1 MNVVLDAVLLVALV
15 LFAVGGVL
23 RGPRPEVVTLVGL
36 TLGTLLA
43 DEWGAAWG
51 RDLAATVGV
60 LSPTVAGIIVRG
72 LLFGLP
78 LIVLGYGGALLLPK
92 RGPLGFRSRLAG
104 LALGL
109 FNGTAI
115 LAGLL
120 RNWYYSQDTGGA
132 LINDSATRL
141 LLEWA
146 GWWPL
151 ALALGGLLA
160 VVAAAARRPRRRP
173 VAVTSTPRQPVVTG
187 SLAPATRPIAVGSA
201 GTGNGTI
208 PDPPAALPVRAAT
221 SPAAPTLITTPAPVP
236 VKPSATGRSDGP
248 RCRTCGNALAP
259 GAAFCPNC
267 GTPV

>member
-1 MNVVLDAVLLVALV
+1 MNLVLDAVLLVALV

-23 RGPRPEVVTLVGL
+23 RGPRPEVVTLAGL

-43 DEWGAAWG
+43 DEWGTAWG
-51 RDLAATVGV
+51 GDLAAAVGV

-92 RGPLGFRSRLAG
+92 TGPLGFRNRIGG

-120 RNWYYSQDTGGA
+120 RNWYYSQDTGGT
-132 LINDSATRL
+132 LISDPATRL

-160 VVAAAARRPRRRP
+160 VVAAAARRPRRPTTVAIPPAKP
-173 VAVTSTPRQPVVTG
+173 VAAG
-187 SLAPATRPIAVGSA
+187 SLTSAARPTSVVSV
-201 GTGNGTI
+201 GTGNGSSSDSHATL
-208 PDPPAALPVRAAT
+208 PRRPAAD
-221 SPAAPTLITTPAPVP
+221 PAAPTLITPTPTPATA
-236 VKPSATGRSDGP
+236 KPSPPSRSDGP

>member
-1 MNVVLDAVLLVALV
+1 MNLVLDAVLLVALV
-15 LFAVGGVL
+15 LFAVGGML

-43 DEWGAAWG
+43 DEWGAAWS
-51 RDLAATVGV
+51 RDLAAAVGV
-60 LSPTVAGIIVRG
+60 LSPSAAGILVRG
-72 LLFGLP
+72 LLFAVP
-78 LIVLGYGGALLLPK
+78 LIGLGYGGALLLPK
-92 RGPLGFRSRLAG
+92 SGPLGFRSRIGG

-109 FNGTAI
+109 FNGAAI

-120 RNWYYSQDTGGA
+120 RNWYYSQDTGNT
-132 LINDSATRL
+132 LINDPATRL

-146 GWWPL
+146 GWWPM

-173 VAVTSTPRQPVVTG
+173 APVAVSPAKPAVVGSSTATTHPPAGGVNGTG
-187 SLAPATRPIAVGSA
+187 SGSDSY
-201 GTGNGTI
+201 T
-208 PDPPAALPVRAAT
+208 ALPVRAV
-221 SPAAPTLITTPAPVP
+221 SDPAAPTAVVPVTTPAPA
-236 VKPSATGRSDGP
+236 KPGATNRPDGP